1 VARLLRKSF
10 LERNQRLIGVIGVFG
25 LLGASMFALLLS
37 GGVFART
44 YSVKAY
50 FTDAAGVV
58 PGDKV
63 TVAGLDA
70 GTVKGIDLENGLV
83 AVDLGVSSG
92 VELPKDSSAT
102 IVIQTLLGK
111 RVVDL
116 KAGQS
121 KALLESGDAIP
132 VERTTTPV
140 DITELNDISVRLLN
154 ESDAQAFNK
163 LLDEVSAVT
172 NGERGQ
178 VTELIDG
185 LNRVLA
191 AVDDRRTELS
201 GLIDALKTLST
212 ALADKDTTILSLID
226 RLNIVLGNL
235 AARQDDLK
243 TLLVATDSAS
253 HETADLISRNRS
265 TLDSTLVGLHD
276 ALSVLAN
283 HQLDLAATIDY
294 VHQAVQGYASV
305 GYSCVGARTVDS
317 CAGQEYP
324 NRWANIFV
332 ESLGPLGVDVLLGQC
347 GVIDGII
354 DQMLGTDCSITGG
367 PKQGGNAGGQGG
379 TGLGGNGGGTG
390 GGLPMP
396 VPSLPLPTPS
406 IGLGGMGQ
414 DLPGNVGDLVDS
426 VLQGIGGKRK

>member
-121 KALLESGDAIP
+121 KALLESGEAIP

-354 DQMLGTDCSITGG
+354 DQMLGTDCSVTGG
-367 PKQGGNAGGQGG
+367 PEQGPNRGQGG

-390 GGLPMP
+390 GGLPLP

-406 IGLGGMGQ
+406 IGLGGVEQ

-426 VLQGIGGKRK
+426 VLQGVGGKRK

>member
-354 DQMLGTDCSITGG
+354 DQMLGTDCSVTGG
-367 PKQGGNAGGQGG
+367 PEQGPNRGQGG
-379 TGLGGNGGGTG
+379 TGLGGNVGGTG
-390 GGLPMP
+390 GGLPLP

-406 IGLGGMGQ
+406 IGLGGVEQ

-426 VLQGIGGKRK
+426 VLQGVGGKRK